1 MKNNLILI
9 GMPGAGKSTVG
20 VVLAKTLGY
29 DFVDTDIVLSRRIG
43 MPLQKYINRFG
54 IDAFLKEEERTALSL
69 DCENT
74 VIATGGSMVLSDQA
88 MHHLKS
94 DGKTVFFNIPLSELE
109 RRLHNIKTRG
119 IALRPGQTIE
129 ALYAE
134 RQPLYEKYADIT
146 VPGQPE
152 NIQDLE
158 GLVGEIVR
166 ALGLA

>member
-1 MKNNLILI
+1 MKNNLVLI

-29 DFVDTDIVLSRRIG
+29 DFIDTDILLSRRIG
-43 MPLQKYINRFG
+43 MTLQKF
-54 IDAFLKEEERTALSL
+54 IDRYSIESFLMEEAHAALSL

-74 VIATGGSMVLSDQA
+74 VIATGGSMVLSEQA
-88 MHHLKS
+88 MRHLQ
-94 DGKTVFFNIPLSELE
+94 DGSTTEFIDIPLEELK
-109 RRLHNIKTRG
+109 RRLRNIKTRG
-119 IALRPGQTIE
+119 IALKSGQTIE

-146 VPGQPE
+146 VPRRSE

-158 GLVGEIVR
+158 GLVGEII
-166 ALGLA
+166 GIWN

>member
-20 VVLAKTLGY
+20 VVLAKALGY
-29 DFVDTDIVLSRRIG
+29 DFIDTDIVLSRRVG
-43 MPLQKYINRFG
+43 MTLQKFINRYG
-54 IDAFLKEEERTALSL
+54 IDSFLKEEEQAALSL

-74 VIATGGSMVLSDQA
+74 VIATGGSMVVSDTA
-88 MHHLKS
+88 MRYLKDDS
-94 DGKTVFFNIPLSELE
+94 KTVFFNIPLSELK
-109 RRLHNIKTRG
+109 RRLYNIKTRG

-129 ALYAE
+129 ALYTE

-152 NIQDLE
+152 NVRDLE
-158 GLVGEIVR
+158 SLVDEIVKS
-166 ALGLA
+166 LAY